1 MRNFHNLSK
10 KEKAEYISILIMYPF
25 FLIFSNLGKT
35 FKFFASKKRQLVA
48 SALSVAVVLTTIP
61 VLSFSV
67 FAGTTGSTSV
77 KLFNKY
83 EMVNGNKTTYLV
95 ANDDYSYI
103 IEGVK
108 TSSDGNYF
116 AKYEPSSNTLTIQ
129 DLDCGLSG
137 NDGGVYANGDLNLRL
152 VGSNSFVECA
162 YYGVKADGNLK
173 IYGDGALFIGCARR
187 NGRASAI
194 CAGGNIELRG
204 NYGSSQP
211 TIVAVGNNDY
221 TVKAGGSI
229 TVSNVDLTLYSA
241 WNFYGVFNKVP
252 NSIIGGKIT
261 VSTDNMGKDPTD
273 NIDDSKLT
281 KDYKYLRMTPDG
293 YRDAYDTASL
303 KEAAA
308 DKNCNVINLLA
319 LDSYDHEPEYA
330 IGISDVISFNHDVKL
345 VSLGSWIRR
354 DDNYKGAFFK
364 IGDDSS
370 KPNVT
375 FMGLS
380 LYGYGV
386 KSNDT
391 VVGNDSAIIVES
403 GSLTLKG
410 ANSVEYFNAGSANG
424 AAVNVKSGATLTL
437 NGRYIWF
444 FRNETTG
451 LGGAIYNEGTL
462 NMKSTRIITNKAADG
477 GGIYSCNSGRISLA
491 GNTGYVDVAYN
502 TTTDGTRNNLKLAN
516 WNRIKTDDKVN
527 TRRKIYITPC
537 AEPTLTQSMP
547 VISASSNY
555 SMNSFASD
563 IHGVE
568 PVFKSYAKEICLA
581 VTHPHCVCGKEHK
594 EIGNHKNEDIRWFE
608 GWDQTDSLPKEPG
621 NYYLKNDIVLKDSDH
636 HAYLYNGVNICM
648 NGHDIYAT
656 FGGREVLSTIGNW
669 IKKDGDNNY
678 KLYPWDQEGVVTNCN
693 TGGGII
699 RHKGVTVENTGR
711 GVQVD
716 AEANVSFYNIRVIE
730 NKTKDQ
736 NFGGGGIYV
745 SKGKVSLYN
754 CKITKNSAYHYGG
767 GISGAQSAT
776 INIYN
781 SEISENTAD
790 SFGGGIE
797 LGNNS
802 KLRIENTEIRSNT
815 STYNGGGISVVANN
829 CDVSLKNTTML
840 GNFAQYYGGG
850 IYSSSPVKLSG
861 NTYVAGNHSGHQDSS
876 KRYTDNIYIN
886 TYAPAIQLTGP
897 LTGQYMSGITS
908 VKVPRVVVTGNYYT
922 ITEDDL
928 NNFRSDVNNYELV
941 LKDNEIT
948 MKTKLKNL
956 TASDISVT
964 MPSDLSYDGNSKTV
978 KVAANAGVNCGSLY
992 VEYYNDK
999 GELLDGSPRDA
1010 GDYTFKVKANA
1021 NSVYNGAELSSPD
1034 WKFTIKKCN
1043 LAAYQ
1048 LTFGK
1053 IDDCIFNV
1061 NGATPDLSL
1070 TVKATG
1076 EKLIKDK
1083 DYTLSYENNKKDG
1096 YATVRYQLI
1105 GNYAGTGRTSFYI
1118 RYGSVTDDMYSASLK
1133 SKGGYYNDDV
1143 TLYAAEGYEIGADDH
1158 TFSNSVTFT
1167 EEIAAYRG
1175 YFYVKAANGDVYRGS
1190 CGIDKTRPNVTIS
1203 FKQNVFKT
1211 FLNKIS
1217 FGLFYKNEQVDVKI
1231 SATDSIS
1238 GTDSYYYQ
1246 LVKTQDEYDENG
1258 TWTRG
1263 DKLYLRDR
1271 MTFIVYAKVVDKAGN
1286 VTIINSD
1293 GAAIYDDSNFKKRT
1307 ASFDKNVE
1315 AAADTELT
1323 VSFKGNTVKFVKN
1336 GEELLTFGTDY
1347 TVSDTGIIFKK
1358 EYLNK
1363 FEAGNT
1369 QTFTVAFNPQGIDTD
1384 KVSIEDTCEIYIK
1397 DTTHQHVAV
1406 HHNRIE
1412 ATCLKDGNIEYYTCT
1427 GCDNKFTDEKC
1438 KNKVTDIVIPKI
1450 DHKNAVKIEAKPETC
1465 TEIGNLA
1472 YWYCPDCK
1480 KYFADNNN
1488 SLDKNSSKNTNSG
1501 FIKKALNHKFTVKSD
1516 DIKYLYKAATCTDE
1530 AVYCYKC
1537 ERCDACDR
1545 SLTYKHGNPLGHK
1558 FVNYVYDNNATYFE
1572 DGTKTA
1578 KCEHSGCTK
1587 TDTLE
1592 CIGTKLEDS
1601 TVPTAE
1607 ITVKENKFKSIIN
1620 KITFGLF
1627 LKNTDKVTVSASD
1640 GESGLKSVGF
1650 VISDKAITDFSNV
1663 KWNEY
1668 NKPFSINPDG
1678 KYIVYVKAEDK
1689 VGNSKIIGTDGLV
1702 IDSTAPQ
1709 IGAVNNKTYCSEIE
1723 ITVKDDNLDKVY
1735 LNNTL
1740 VDLTDLKITVKPES
1754 FKQNIKAFD
1763 LSGNEISVDFT
1774 VNDGHEFDGGKV
1786 TTAATAAKEGIKTF
1800 TCIHCGETKTEKIEK
1815 TNPVI
1820 IDGKDQ
1826 KFVRADKKTL
1836 SFRSDAALADFLN
1849 VTVDGEIIDPKYYTT
1864 AEGSTIINL
1873 TQEYLSTLS
1882 DGVHTLGIV
1891 SLSGTAETTFT
1902 ISAVS
1907 EIPGELSP
1915 KTGENTDYSLAI
1927 ILLVSAV
1934 LLIGGTT
1941 VYARKK
1947 KSK

>member
-1 MRNFHNLSK
+1 MRNFKNLTK
-10 KEKAEYISILIMYPF
+10 KEKAEYISILILYPF
-25 FLIFSNLGKT
+25 FLIFSRLGKS
-35 FKFFASKKRQLVA
+35 FKFFADKKRQLAA
-48 SALSVAVVLTTIP
+48 SALSVAIVLTAIP
-61 VLSFSV
+61 ALSLSV

-83 EMVNGNKTTYLV
+83 EMVNGNSTTYLV

-108 TSSDGNYF
+108 TTSDNNYL

-129 DLDCGLSG
+129 DLDYGLNG
-137 NDGGVYANGDLNLRL
+137 NEGGVYANGDLNLRL
-152 VGSNSFVECA
+152 VGSNTIVGCA
-162 YYGVKADGNLK
+162 KFGVKADGNLK
-173 IYGDGALFIGCARR
+173 IYGDGALFIGCERR

-204 NYGSSQP
+204 NNGGSQP
-211 TIVAVGNNDY
+211 TIVAVGNGDY

-229 TVSNVDLTLYSA
+229 NVSYVNLTLYSA
-241 WNFYGVFNKVP
+241 WDYSLFNKLP
-252 NSIIGGKIT
+252 SILGGKIT

-308 DKNCNVINLLA
+308 DKNCKVINFLA

-354 DDNYKGAFFK
+354 EDSYKGAFFK
-364 IGDDSS
+364 IGDDGSN
-370 KPNVT
+370 PNVT

-410 ANSVEYFNAGSANG
+410 SNSLEYFNAGSANG
-424 AAVNVKSGATLTL
+424 AAINVKSGATLNL

-462 NMKSTRIITNKAADG
+462 NIKSARIISNKAADG
-477 GGIYSCNSGRISLA
+477 GGIYSCNFGQISLV

-516 WNRIKTDDKVN
+516 WKRIKTDDKVL

-537 AEPTLTQSMP
+537 ENPTLTQSMP

-555 SMNSFASD
+555 SMGSFASD

-568 PVFKSYAKEICLA
+568 PVFKDYAKEIHMA
-581 VTHPHCVCGKEHK
+581 VTHPHCVCGMEHE
-594 EIGNHKNEDIRWFE
+594 EIGDHKNEDVRWFE

-656 FGGREVLSTIGNW
+656 YNAREVLSTIGNW

-678 KLYPWDQEGVVTNCN
+678 KLYPWDQEGVVTNCSSSSSV
-693 TGGGII
+693 I
-699 RHKGVTVENTGR
+699 RHKGVTVEDVGR

-716 AEANVSFYNIRVIE
+716 ANANVSFYNIRVTD

-736 NFGGGGIYV
+736 SSGGGGIYV
-745 SKGKVSLYN
+745 SNAKVSLYN
-754 CKITKNSAYHYGG
+754 CRITKNSAYHYGG

-797 LGNNS
+797 IGNSS
-802 KLRIENTEIRSNT
+802 KLRIENTEIGSNK

-829 CDVSLKNTTML
+829 CDISLKNTTML
-840 GNFAQYYGGG
+840 GNYAKYYGGG

-861 NTYVAGNHSGHQDSS
+861 DTYVAGNYSGHQETSNQ
-876 KRYTDNIYIN
+876 YLDNIYIN

-897 LTGQYMSGITS
+897 LTGQYKSGITS
-908 VKVPRVVVTGNYYT
+908 VKVPRVVVTGNNYK
-922 ITEDDL
+922 ITENDL
-928 NNFRSDVNNYELV
+928 NNFKSDDVDNYELV

-956 TASDISVT
+956 KASDISVT
-964 MPSDLSYDGNSKTV
+964 LPSNLTYDGNAKSV
-978 KVAANAGVNCGSLY
+978 KVAAKSGVNCGSLY

-999 GELLDGSPRDA
+999 GELLDGYPRDA

-1021 NSVYNGAELSSPD
+1021 NSVYNGALLSSPE
-1034 WKFTIKKCN
+1034 WKFTIKKCS

-1053 IDDCIFNV
+1053 INNCIFNV

-1076 EKLIKDK
+1076 EKLIKGK
-1083 DYTLSYENNKKDG
+1083 DYTLSYENNKKEG
-1096 YATVRYQLI
+1096 YATVKYQLI
-1105 GNYAGTGRTSFYI
+1105 GNYAGTGSTSFYI
-1118 RYGSVTDDMYSASLK
+1118 RYGSVTDAMYSASLK
-1133 SKGGYYNDDV
+1133 SKNYYYNDDV
-1143 TLYAAEGYEIGADDH
+1143 TLYAKEGYEIGADDH

-1167 EEIAAYRG
+1167 EEIPNYDG
-1175 YFYVKAANGDVYRGS
+1175 NFYVKAANGDVYRGS
-1190 CGIDKTRPNVTIS
+1190 YGIDKTKPNVKIS

-1211 FLNKIS
+1211 FLNKIT
-1217 FGLFYKNEQVDVKI
+1217 FGLFYKNEQVDVTI
-1231 SATDSIS
+1231 TATDSFS

-1263 DKLYLRDR
+1263 NKLYLRDK

-1286 VTIINSD
+1286 VSIINSD
-1293 GAAIYDDSNFKKRT
+1293 GAVIYDDSYFKKRT

-1315 AAADTELT
+1315 VAADTELT
-1323 VSFKGNTVKFVKN
+1323 VALKGNTIKSVKN
-1336 GEELLTFGTDY
+1336 GEKLLTLDRDY
-1347 TVSDTGIIFKK
+1347 TVSDTGITFKK
-1358 EYLNK
+1358 DYLNK
-1363 FEAGNT
+1363 FEAGKI
-1369 QTFTVAFNPQGIDTD
+1369 QTFTVAFNPQGIITD
-1384 KVSIEDTCEIYIK
+1384 KVSIEDTCNIK
-1397 DTTHQHVAV
+1397 IIDTTHRHIAV
-1406 HHNRIE
+1406 HHNRVE

-1427 GCDNKFTDEKC
+1427 GCNEKFTDINC
-1438 KNKVTDIVIPKI
+1438 KNKVTDIAIPKI
-1450 DHKNAVKIEAKPETC
+1450 DHKNAVKTEAKPETC

-1480 KYFADNNN
+1480 LYFADNNN
-1488 SLDKNSSKNTNSG
+1488 SLNKSSSKKTNSE
-1501 FIKKALNHKFTVKSD
+1501 FIKKALGHKFTARSNDV
-1516 DIKYLYKAATCTDE
+1516 KYLIKAATCTKE
-1530 AVYCYKC
+1530 AVYCFKC
-1537 ERCDACDR
+1537 ERCDACDK
-1545 SLTYKHGNPLGHK
+1545 SLTYKYGNPLGHK
-1558 FVNYVYDNNATYFE
+1558 FENYVYNNNATYFA
-1572 DGTKTA
+1572 DGTETA
-1578 KCEHSGCTK
+1578 KCENSGCKETDTK
-1587 TDTLE
+1587 TAS
-1592 CIGTKLEDS
+1592 GTKLIDS
-1601 TVPTAE
+1601 NSPTTE
-1607 ITVKENKFKSIIN
+1607 ISIKDNKFTSLLN
-1620 KITFGLF
+1620 NITFGLF
-1627 LKNTDKVTVSASD
+1627 FKNTDTVSVKAED
-1640 GESGLKSVGF
+1640 KESGLKSVKYF
-1650 VISDKAITDFSNV
+1650 VSDKEITDFEDI
-1663 KWNEY
+1663 KWSEY
-1668 NKPFSINPDG
+1668 KDSFAINPDG
-1678 KYIVYVKAEDK
+1678 KYIVYVKVEDK
-1689 VGNSKIIGTDGLV
+1689 VGNSKLISSDGLV
-1702 IDSTAPQ
+1702 IDSLAPQ
-1709 IGAVNNKTYCSEIE
+1709 TNITNGKTYCSAFEVTVSDENIDLIE
-1723 ITVKDDNLDKVY
+1723 
-1735 LNNTL
+1735 LNRKPVTPVNG
-1740 VDLTDLKITVKPES
+1740 KITVSPKS
-1754 FKQNIKAFD
+1754 GKQTLKAQD
-1763 LSGNEISVDFT
+1763 KSGNITELEFT
-1774 VNDGHEFDGGKV
+1774 VNDGHVYNEGKI
-1786 TTAATAAKEGIKTF
+1786 TTEPTAAKEGVKTF
-1800 TCIHCGETKTEKIEK
+1800 TCVHCKDSYTEPVAKTK
-1815 TNPVI
+1815 PVI
-1820 IDGKDQ
+1820 IEGMNG
-1826 KFVRADKKTL
+1826 KFVRNKSEIL

-1849 VTVDGEIIDPKYYTT
+1849 VAVDGKVIDSKYYTT
-1864 AEGSTIINL
+1864 AEGSTIVRL
-1873 TQEYLSTLS
+1873 SEEYLKTLS
-1882 DGVHTLGIV
+1882 DGSHTLDII
-1891 SLSGTAETTFT
+1891 SLSGTASTTFT
-1902 ISAVS
+1902 IEAKSS
-1907 EIPGELSP
+1907 ENSTLSP
-1915 KTGENTDYSLAI
+1915 KTGFFKDNALWLI
-1927 ILLVSAV
+1927 ILIAV
-1934 LLIGGTT
+1934 WTAVG
-1941 VYARKK
+1941 VVVFVQRKK
-1947 KSK
+1947 IFK

>member
-1 MRNFHNLSK
+1 MRNFKNLTK
-10 KEKAEYISILIMYPF
+10 KEKAEYISILILYPF
-25 FLIFSNLGKT
+25 FLIFSRLGKS
-35 FKFFASKKRQLVA
+35 FKFFADRKRQLVA
-48 SALSVAVVLTTIP
+48 SALSVAIVLTAIP
-61 VLSFSV
+61 ALSLSV

-77 KLFNKY
+77 LLFNRY
-83 EMVNGNKTTYLV
+83 QMVKGNQTTYLV

-103 IEGVK
+103 IEGVQ
-108 TSSDGNYF
+108 TTSDGNYL

-129 DLDCGLSG
+129 DLDYGLSG

-152 VGSNSFVECA
+152 VGSNTIVGCA
-162 YYGVKADGNLK
+162 KFGVKADGNLK
-173 IYGDGALFIGCARR
+173 IYGDGALFIGCERR
-187 NGRASAI
+187 NGSASAI
-194 CAGGNIELRG
+194 SAGGNIELRG
-204 NYGSSQP
+204 NYGFSQP

-229 TVSNVDLTLYSA
+229 KVSNVDLTLYSA
-241 WNFYGVFNKVP
+241 WNIYGVFNKVP
-252 NSIIGGKIT
+252 DSIMGGKIT
-261 VSTDNMGKDPTD
+261 VSTDNMGKNPTD

-281 KDYKYLRMTPDG
+281 KDYKYLRMIPDG

-308 DKNCNVINLLA
+308 DKNCKVINFLA

-354 DDNYKGAFFK
+354 EDSYKGAFFK
-364 IGDDSS
+364 IGDDGS

-386 KSNDT
+386 KSNGT

-410 ANSVEYFNAGSANG
+410 SNSLEYFNAGSANG
-424 AAVNVKSGATLTL
+424 AAINVKSGATLNL

-462 NMKSTRIITNKAADG
+462 NIKSARIISNKAADG
-477 GGIYSCNSGRISLA
+477 GGIYSCNSGEISLA

-516 WNRIKTDDKVN
+516 WKRIKTDDKVL

-537 AEPTLTQSMP
+537 ADPTLTQSMP

-555 SMNSFASD
+555 SMGSFASD

-568 PVFKSYAKEICLA
+568 PVFKSYAKEIHMA
-581 VTHPHCVCGKEHK
+581 VTHPHCVCGKEHE
-594 EIGNHKNEDIRWFE
+594 EIGDHKNEDVRWFE

-656 FGGREVLSTIGNW
+656 YNAREVLSTMGNW

-678 KLYPWDQEGVVTNCN
+678 KLYPWDQEGVVTNCSSSSSV
-693 TGGGII
+693 I
-699 RHKGVTVENTGR
+699 RHKGVTVEDVGR

-716 AEANVSFYNIRVIE
+716 ANANVSFYNIWVTE

-736 NFGGGGIYV
+736 SSGGGGIYV
-745 SKGKVSLYN
+745 SNAKVSLYN
-754 CKITKNSAYHYGG
+754 CRITKNSAYHYGG
-767 GISGAQSAT
+767 GISGAQQAT

-797 LGNNS
+797 IGNNS
-802 KLRIENTEIRSNT
+802 KLRIENTEIGSNK

-829 CDVSLKNTTML
+829 CDISLKNTTML
-840 GNFAQYYGGG
+840 GNYAKYYGGG

-861 NTYVAGNHSGHQDSS
+861 DTYVAGNYSGHQETSNQ
-876 KRYTDNIYIN
+876 YLDNIYIN

-897 LTGQYMSGITS
+897 LTGQYKSGITS

-928 NNFRSDVNNYELV
+928 NNFRSDVDNYELV

-964 MPSDLSYDGNSKTV
+964 MPSDLTYDGYAKTV
-978 KVAANAGVNCGSLY
+978 SVAAKSGVNCGSLY

-999 GELLDGSPRDA
+999 GELLDSSPSDA

-1021 NSVYNGAELSSPD
+1021 NSVYNGAELSSPE
-1034 WKFTIKKCN
+1034 WKFTIKKCS

-1053 IDDCIFNV
+1053 INNCIFNV
-1061 NGATPDLSL
+1061 NGATPDLPL

-1076 EKLIKDK
+1076 EKLIRDK
-1083 DYTLSYENNKKDG
+1083 DYTLSYENNKKEG

-1105 GNYAGTGRTSFYI
+1105 GNYAGNGSNSFYI
-1118 RYGSVTDDMYSASLK
+1118 RYGSVTDDMYSASLE
-1133 SKGGYYNDDV
+1133 SKNYYYNDDV
-1143 TLYAAEGYEIGADDH
+1143 TLYAAVGYEIGADDH

-1167 EEIAAYRG
+1167 EEIPNYDG
-1175 YFYVKAANGDVYRGS
+1175 NFYVKAANGDVYRGS
-1190 CGIDKTRPNVTIS
+1190 YGIDKTKPNVKIS

-1211 FLNKIS
+1211 FLNKIT
-1217 FGLFYKNEQVDVKI
+1217 FGLFYKNEQVDVTI
-1231 SATDSIS
+1231 TATDSFS

-1263 DKLYLRDR
+1263 NKLYLRDK

-1286 VTIINSD
+1286 VSIINSD
-1293 GAAIYDDSNFKKRT
+1293 GAVIYDDSYFKKRT

-1315 AAADTELT
+1315 VAADTELS
-1323 VSFKGNTVKFVKN
+1323 VSFKGNTVKSVKN
-1336 GEELLTFGTDY
+1336 GEELLTLGTDY

-1369 QTFTVAFNPQGIDTD
+1369 QTFTVAFNPQEIETD

-1397 DTTHQHVAV
+1397 DTTHQHFAV
-1406 HHNRIE
+1406 HHNRVE
-1412 ATCLKDGNIEYYTCT
+1412 ATCRNNGNIEYYTCT
-1427 GCDNKFTDEKC
+1427 GCNEKFTDINC
-1438 KNKVTDIVIPKI
+1438 KNKVTDIAIPKI
-1450 DHKNAVKIEAKPETC
+1450 DHKNAVKTEAKPETC

-1480 KYFADNNN
+1480 LYFADNNN
-1488 SLDKNSSKNTNSG
+1488 SLNKSSSKKTNSE
-1501 FIKKALNHKFTVKSD
+1501 FIKKALGHKFTAKSND
-1516 DIKYLYKAATCTDE
+1516 AKYLIKSATCTEE
-1530 AVYCYKC
+1530 AVYCFKC
-1537 ERCDACDR
+1537 ERCDACDK
-1545 SLTYKHGNPLGHK
+1545 SLTYKYGNPLGHK
-1558 FVNYVYDNNATYFE
+1558 FENYVYNNNATYFA
-1572 DGTKTA
+1572 DGTETANCKNSGCKETDTKTA
-1578 KCEHSGCTK
+1578 S
-1587 TDTLE
+1587 
-1592 CIGTKLEDS
+1592 GTKLIDS
-1601 TVPTAE
+1601 NAPTTE
-1607 ITVKENKFKSIIN
+1607 IRIKDNKFTSLLN
-1620 KITFGLF
+1620 NITFGLF
-1627 LKNTDKVTVSASD
+1627 FKNTDTVSVKAED
-1640 GESGLKSVGF
+1640 KESGLKSVKYF
-1650 VISDKAITDFSNV
+1650 VSDKEITDFENI
-1663 KWNEY
+1663 KWSEY
-1668 NKPFSINPDG
+1668 KDSFAINPDG
-1678 KYIVYVKAEDK
+1678 KYIVYVKVEDK
-1689 VGNSKIIGTDGLV
+1689 VGNSKIISSDGLV
-1702 IDSTAPQ
+1702 IDSLAPQ
-1709 IGAVNNKTYCSEIE
+1709 TNITNGKTYCSAFEVTVSDENIDLIE
-1723 ITVKDDNLDKVY
+1723 VNKKPVTPVNG
-1735 LNNTL
+1735 
-1740 VDLTDLKITVKPES
+1740 KITVSPKS
-1754 FKQNIKAFD
+1754 GKQTLKAQD
-1763 LSGNEISVDFT
+1763 KSGNITELEFT
-1774 VNDGHEFDGGKV
+1774 VNDGHVYDEGKI
-1786 TTAATAAKEGIKTF
+1786 TTEPTAAKEGVKTF
-1800 TCIHCGETKTEKIEK
+1800 TCVHCKDSYTEPVAKTK
-1815 TNPVI
+1815 PVI
-1820 IDGKDQ
+1820 IEGMNG
-1826 KFVRADKKTL
+1826 KFVRNKSEIL

-1849 VTVDGEIIDPKYYTT
+1849 VAVDGKVIDSKYYTT
-1864 AEGSTIINL
+1864 AEGSIIVRL
-1873 TQEYLSTLS
+1873 SEEYLKTLS
-1882 DGVHTLGIV
+1882 DGSHTLDII
-1891 SLSGTAETTFT
+1891 SLSGTASTTFT
-1902 ISAVS
+1902 IEAKSS
-1907 EIPGELSP
+1907 ENSTLSP
-1915 KTGENTDYSLAI
+1915 KTGFVKDNALWLI
-1927 ILLVSAV
+1927 ILIAV
-1934 LLIGGTT
+1934 WTAVG
-1941 VYARKK
+1941 VVVFVQRKEIFK
-1947 KSK
+1947 

>member
-10 KEKAEYISILIMYPF
+10 KEKAEYISILILYPL

-67 FAGTTGSTSV
+67 FAGTSGSTSV

-83 EMVNGNKTTYLV
+83 EMVNGNSTTYLV

-108 TSSDGNYF
+108 TTSDNNYL

-129 DLDCGLSG
+129 DLDYGLNG
-137 NDGGVYANGDLNLRL
+137 NEGGVYANGDLNLKI
-152 VGSNSFVECA
+152 VGSNSFIECA
-162 YYGVKADGNLK
+162 QYGVKADGKLK

-187 NGRASAI
+187 NGNASAI
-194 CAGGNIELRG
+194 SAGGNIELRG
-204 NYGSSQP
+204 NYGFSQP

-252 NSIIGGKIT
+252 NSIMGGKIT
-261 VSTDNMGKDPTD
+261 VSTDNMGKNPTD

-281 KDYKYLRMTPDG
+281 KDYKYLRMIPDG

-364 IGDDSS
+364 IGDDGS

-375 FMGLS
+375 FIGLS

-386 KSNDT
+386 KSNNT

-410 ANSVEYFNAGSANG
+410 ANSIEYFNAGSANG
-424 AAVNVKSGATLTL
+424 AAVNVKSGATLNL

-462 NMKSTRIITNKAADG
+462 NIKSARIITNKAADG
-477 GGIYSCNSGRISLA
+477 GGIYSCNSGQISLV

-516 WNRIKTDDKVN
+516 WKRIKTDDKVL

-537 AEPTLTQSMP
+537 ADPTLTQSMP
-547 VISASSNY
+547 IISASSNY

-568 PVFKSYAKEICLA
+568 PVFKDYAKEICLA

-594 EIGNHKNEDIRWFE
+594 EIGDHKNEDIRWFE

-669 IKKDGDNNY
+669 IKNEGDDKY
-678 KLYPWDQEGVVTNCN
+678 KLYPWDQEGVVTNCR
-693 TGGGII
+693 TYGGRIK
-699 RHKGVTVENTGR
+699 HKDVTVDNVGR

-716 AEANVSFYNIRVIE
+716 ANANVSFYNIWVTE

-736 NFGGGGIYV
+736 SFGGGGIYV
-745 SKGKVSLYN
+745 SNAKVNLYN
-754 CKITKNSAYHYGG
+754 CRITKNSAYHNGG
-767 GISGAQSAT
+767 GISGYQQAN
-776 INIYN
+776 INIFN
-781 SEISENTAD
+781 SEINENTSD
-790 SFGGGIE
+790 RYGGGIE
-797 LGNNS
+797 IGNSS
-802 KLRIENTEIRSNT
+802 KLRIENTEIGSNK
-815 STYNGGGISVVANN
+815 STGNGGGISVIANN
-829 CDVSLKNTTML
+829 SDVSLKDTTML
-840 GNFAQYYGGG
+840 GNFAKYYGGG

-861 NTYVAGNHSGHQDSS
+861 NSYIAGNYSGHQETSN
-876 KRYTDNIYIN
+876 RYTDNIYIN

-928 NNFRSDVNNYELV
+928 NNFRSDVDNYELV

-964 MPSDLSYDGNSKTV
+964 MPSDLSYDGNAKTV
-978 KVAANAGVNCGSLY
+978 KVKANAGVDCGSLY

-999 GELLDGSPRDA
+999 GELLDSSPRDA

-1021 NSVYNGAELSSPD
+1021 NSVYNGAELSSFD
-1034 WKFTIKKCN
+1034 WKFTIKRRS
-1043 LAAYQ
+1043 LAAYD

-1053 IDDCIFNV
+1053 IDNCIFNV
-1061 NGATPDLSL
+1061 NGATPDLPL
-1070 TVKATG
+1070 TVKSTG
-1076 EKLIKDK
+1076 EKLIRDK
-1083 DYTLSYENNKKDG
+1083 DYTLSYENNKKEG
-1096 YATVRYQLI
+1096 YATVKYQLI
-1105 GNYAGTGRTSFYI
+1105 GNYAGTGSTSFYI
-1118 RYGSVTDDMYSASLK
+1118 SYGSATDAMYSASLK
-1133 SKGGYYNDDV
+1133 SKGDYYNDDV

-1158 TFSNSVTFT
+1158 TFSSSVTFT
-1167 EEIAAYRG
+1167 EEIGFYYG
-1175 YFYVKAANGDVYRGS
+1175 HFYVKAANGDIYRGNY
-1190 CGIDKTRPNVTIS
+1190 GIDKTKPDVTIS

-1217 FGLFYKNEQVDVKI
+1217 FGLFYKNEQVDVRI

-1263 DKLYLRDR
+1263 NKLYLRDK

-1286 VTIINSD
+1286 ISIINSD
-1293 GAAIYDDSNFKKRT
+1293 GAVIYADSSFTKRNAI
-1307 ASFDKNVE
+1307 FDKNVE

-1323 VSFKGNTVKFVKN
+1323 VSFKGNTVKSVKN

-1358 EYLNK
+1358 EYLKK
-1363 FEAGNT
+1363 FEVGNT

-1397 DTTHQHVAV
+1397 DTTHQHIAV
-1406 HHNRIE
+1406 HHNRVE
-1412 ATCLKDGNIEYYTCT
+1412 ATCLKDGNIEYYTCS

-1438 KNKVTDIVIPKI
+1438 KNKVTDIVIPKL
-1450 DHKNAVKIEAKPETC
+1450 DHKNAVKTEAKPETC
-1465 TEIGNLA
+1465 TEIGNSA

-1480 KYFADNNN
+1480 KYFADKNN
-1488 SLDKNSSKNTNSG
+1488 SVDKRTSKNKNSE

-1537 ERCDACDR
+1537 ERCDAFDS

-1558 FVNYVYDNNATYFE
+1558 FVNYVYDNNATYFA
-1572 DGTKTA
+1572 DGTETAKCKNSGCNETDTKTA
-1578 KCEHSGCTK
+1578 S
-1587 TDTLE
+1587 
-1592 CIGTKLEDS
+1592 GTKLIDS
-1601 TVPTAE
+1601 NAPTIE
-1607 ITVKENKFKSIIN
+1607 IVIKNNKFTSLLN
-1620 KITFGLF
+1620 NITFGLF
-1627 LKNTDKVTVSASD
+1627 FKNTDTVSVKAED
-1640 GESGLKSVGF
+1640 KESGLKSVEYF
-1650 VISDKAITDFSNV
+1650 VSDKKITDFEDI
-1663 KWNEY
+1663 KWSEY
-1668 NKPFSINPDG
+1668 KDSFAINPDG
-1678 KYIVYVKAEDK
+1678 KYIVYVKGEDK
-1689 VGNSKIIGTDGLV
+1689 VGNSKIISSDGLV
-1702 IDSTAPQ
+1702 IDSLAPQ
-1709 IGAVNNKTYCSEIE
+1709 TNITNGKTYCSSFEVTVSDENIDLIE
-1723 ITVKDDNLDKVY
+1723 
-1735 LNNTL
+1735 LNGEPVTPVNG
-1740 VDLTDLKITVKPES
+1740 KITVSPK
-1754 FKQNIKAFD
+1754 
-1763 LSGNEISVDFT
+1763 SGNQTLKAQDKSGNVTELEFT
-1774 VNDGHEFDGGKV
+1774 VNEGHVYDEGKI
-1786 TTAATAAKEGIKTF
+1786 TTEPTAAKEGVKTF
-1800 TCIHCGETKTEKIEK
+1800 TCVHCKDRYTEPVAKTK
-1815 TNPVI
+1815 PVI
-1820 IDGKDQ
+1820 IEGMNG
-1826 KFVRADKKTL
+1826 KFVRNKSEIL

-1849 VTVDGEIIDPKYYTT
+1849 VAVDGKVIDSKYYTT
-1864 AEGSTIINL
+1864 AEGSTIVRL
-1873 TQEYLSTLS
+1873 SEEYLKTLS
-1882 DGVHTLGIV
+1882 DGSHTLDII
-1891 SLSGTAETTFT
+1891 SLSGTASTTFT
-1902 ISAVS
+1902 IEAKSS
-1907 EIPGELSP
+1907 ESSMLSP
-1915 KTGENTDYSLAI
+1915 KTGFSDDNTLWLI
-1927 ILLVSAV
+1927 ILIAV
-1934 LLIGGTT
+1934 WTAVGAVVI
-1941 VYARKK
+1941 VKRKEIFK
-1947 KSK
+1947 

>member
-1 MRNFHNLSK
+1 MRNFKNLTR
-10 KEKAEYISILIMYPF
+10 KEKAEYISILILYPF
-25 FLIFSNLGKT
+25 FLIFSRLGKS
-35 FKFFASKKRQLVA
+35 FKFFADRKRQLVA
-48 SALSVAVVLTTIP
+48 SALSVAIVLTAIP
-61 VLSFSV
+61 ALSLSV

-77 KLFNKY
+77 LLFNRY
-83 EMVNGNKTTYLV
+83 QMVKGNQTTYLV

-103 IEGVK
+103 IEGVQ
-108 TSSDGNYF
+108 TTSDGNYL

-129 DLDCGLSG
+129 DLDYGLSG
-137 NDGGVYANGDLNLRL
+137 NDGGVYANGDLNLNIL
-152 VGSNSFVECA
+152 GSNSFVECSKF
-162 YYGVKADGNLK
+162 GVKADGNLK
-173 IYGDGALFIGCARR
+173 IYGNGALFIGCERR
-187 NGRASAI
+187 NGSASAI
-194 CAGGNIELRG
+194 SAGGNIELRG
-204 NYGSSQP
+204 NYGFSQP

-229 TVSNVDLTLYSA
+229 KVSNVDLTLYSA
-241 WNFYGVFNKVP
+241 WNIYGVFNKVP
-252 NSIIGGKIT
+252 DSIMGGKIT
-261 VSTDNMGKDPTD
+261 VSTDNMGKNPTD

-281 KDYKYLRMTPDG
+281 KDYKYLRMIPDG

-308 DKNCNVINLLA
+308 DKNCKVINFLA

-354 DDNYKGAFFK
+354 EDSYKGAFFK
-364 IGDDSS
+364 IGDDGS

-410 ANSVEYFNAGSANG
+410 SNSLEYFNAGSANG
-424 AAVNVKSGATLTL
+424 AAINVKSGATLNL
-437 NGRYIWF
+437 NGRYVWF

-462 NMKSTRIITNKAADG
+462 NIKSARIISNKAADG
-477 GGIYSCNSGRISLA
+477 GGIYSCNFGQISLV

-516 WNRIKTDDKVN
+516 WKRIKTDDKVL

-537 AEPTLTQSMP
+537 ENPTLTQSMP

-555 SMNSFASD
+555 SMGSFASD

-568 PVFKSYAKEICLA
+568 PVFKDYAKEIHMA
-581 VTHPHCVCGKEHK
+581 VTHPHCVCGMEHE
-594 EIGNHKNEDIRWFE
+594 EIGDHKNEDVRWFE

-656 FGGREVLSTIGNW
+656 YNAREVLSTMGNW

-678 KLYPWDQEGVVTNCN
+678 KLYPWDQEGVVTNCSSSSSV
-693 TGGGII
+693 I
-699 RHKGVTVENTGR
+699 RHKGVTVEDAGR

-716 AEANVSFYNIRVIE
+716 AEANVSFYNIRVTE

-736 NFGGGGIYV
+736 SFGGGGIYV
-745 SKGKVSLYN
+745 SNGKVSLYN

-767 GISGAQSAT
+767 GISGAQQAT

-802 KLRIENTEIRSNT
+802 KLRIENTEIGSNK

-840 GNFAQYYGGG
+840 GNFAKYYGGG

-876 KRYTDNIYIN
+876 IRYADNIYIN

-897 LTGQYMSGITS
+897 LTGLYESGITS
-908 VKVPRVVVTGNYYT
+908 VKVPRVVVTGENYT

-928 NNFRSDVNNYELV
+928 NKFKSDVDNYELV

-964 MPSDLSYDGNSKTV
+964 LPSDLTYDGNAKSV
-978 KVAANAGVNCGSLY
+978 KVAAKSGVNCGSLY

-999 GELLDGSPRDA
+999 GELLDGYPRDA

-1021 NSVYNGAELSSPD
+1021 NSVYNDAELSSFN
-1034 WKFTIKKCN
+1034 WKFTIKRRS
-1043 LAAYQ
+1043 LAAYD

-1053 IDDCIFNV
+1053 IDNCIFNV

-1070 TVKATG
+1070 TVKSTG
-1076 EKLIKDK
+1076 EKLIRNK
-1083 DYTLSYENNKKDG
+1083 DYTLSYENNKKEG

-1105 GNYAGTGRTSFYI
+1105 GNYAGTGSTSFYI
-1118 RYGSVTDDMYSASLK
+1118 RYGSVTDAMYSASLE
-1133 SKGGYYNDDV
+1133 SKNYYYNDDV

-1175 YFYVKAANGDVYRGS
+1175 HFYVKAANGDVYRGS
-1190 CGIDKTRPNVTIS
+1190 CGIDKTKPDVTIS
-1203 FKQNVFKT
+1203 FKQNMFKT

-1217 FGLFYKNEQVDVKI
+1217 FGLFYKNEQVDVTI

-1238 GTDSYYYQ
+1238 GTDKYYYQ

-1263 DKLYLRDR
+1263 NKLYLRDK

-1286 VTIINSD
+1286 VSIINSD
-1293 GAAIYDDSNFKKRT
+1293 GAVIYADSSFTKRNAI
-1307 ASFDKNVE
+1307 FDKNAE
-1315 AAADTELT
+1315 AAADIELT
-1323 VSFKGNTVKFVKN
+1323 VALKGNTVKSVKN
-1336 GEELLTFGTDY
+1336 GEELLTLGTDY
-1347 TVSDTGIIFKK
+1347 TVSDTGITFKK

-1363 FEAGNT
+1363 FEAGKI
-1369 QTFTVAFNPQGIDTD
+1369 QTFTVAFNPQGIETD
-1384 KVSIEDTCEIYIK
+1384 KVSIEDTCNIK
-1397 DTTHQHVAV
+1397 IMDTTHRHYAV
-1406 HHNRIE
+1406 HHNRVE

-1427 GCDNKFTDEKC
+1427 GCNEKFTDINC
-1438 KNKVTDIVIPKI
+1438 KNKVTDIAIPKI
-1450 DHKNAVKIEAKPETC
+1450 DHKNAVKTEAKPETC

-1480 KYFADNNN
+1480 LYFADNNN
-1488 SLDKNSSKNTNSG
+1488 SLNKSSSKKTNSE
-1501 FIKKALNHKFTVKSD
+1501 FIKKALGHKFTAKSND
-1516 DIKYLYKAATCTDE
+1516 VKYLIKAATCTEE
-1530 AVYCYKC
+1530 AVYCFKC
-1537 ERCDACDR
+1537 ERCDACDK
-1545 SLTYKHGNPLGHK
+1545 SLTYKYGKPLGHK
-1558 FVNYVYDNNATYFE
+1558 FENYVYNNNATYFA
-1572 DGTKTA
+1572 DGTETANCKNSGCKETDTKTA
-1578 KCEHSGCTK
+1578 S
-1587 TDTLE
+1587 
-1592 CIGTKLEDS
+1592 GTKLIDS
-1601 TVPTAE
+1601 NAPTTE
-1607 ITVKENKFKSIIN
+1607 ISIKDNKFTSLLN
-1620 KITFGLF
+1620 NITFGLF
-1627 LKNTDKVTVSASD
+1627 FKNTDTVSVKAED
-1640 GESGLKSVGF
+1640 KESGLKSVRYF
-1650 VISDKAITDFSNV
+1650 VSDKEITDFENI
-1663 KWNEY
+1663 KWSEY
-1668 NKPFSINPDG
+1668 KDSFAINPDG
-1678 KYIVYVKAEDK
+1678 KYIVYVKVEDK
-1689 VGNSKIIGTDGLV
+1689 VGNSKIISSDGLV
-1702 IDSTAPQ
+1702 IDSLAPQ
-1709 IGAVNNKTYCSEIE
+1709 TNITNGKTYCSAFEVTVSDENIDLIE
-1723 ITVKDDNLDKVY
+1723 
-1735 LNNTL
+1735 LNKKPVTPVNG
-1740 VDLTDLKITVKPES
+1740 KITVSPKS
-1754 FKQNIKAFD
+1754 GKQTLKAQD
-1763 LSGNEISVDFT
+1763 KSGNVTELEFT
-1774 VNDGHEFDGGKV
+1774 VNDGHVYDEGKI
-1786 TTAATAAKEGIKTF
+1786 TTEPTAAKEGVKTF
-1800 TCIHCGETKTEKIEK
+1800 TCVHCKDSYTEPVAKTK
-1815 TNPVI
+1815 PVI
-1820 IDGKDQ
+1820 IEGMNG
-1826 KFVRADKKTL
+1826 KFVRNKSEIL
-1836 SFRSDAALADFLN
+1836 SFRSDAALVDFLN
-1849 VTVDGEIIDPKYYTT
+1849 VAVDGKVIDSKYYTT
-1864 AEGSTIINL
+1864 AEGSTIVRL
-1873 TQEYLSTLS
+1873 SEEYLKTLS
-1882 DGVHTLGIV
+1882 DGSHTLDII
-1891 SLSGTAETTFT
+1891 SLSGTASTTFT
-1902 ISAVS
+1902 IEAKSS
-1907 EIPGELSP
+1907 ENSTLSP
-1915 KTGENTDYSLAI
+1915 KTGFVKDNALWLF
-1927 ILLVSAV
+1927 ILIAV
-1934 LLIGGTT
+1934 WTAVG
-1941 VYARKK
+1941 VVVFVQRKEIFK
-1947 KSK
+1947 